1 MTELLSTL
9 SEAATWFLSQAATVG
24 ETIVSTPFLLVSC
37 VVPILG
43 GAFGLFFRLMR
54 RS

>member
-1 MTELLSTL
+1 MTEMLSTL
-9 SEAATWFLSQAATVG
+9 TEAGAWFMTQASTVG
-24 ETIVSTPFLLVSC
+24 KTIVETPFLLVSC